1 MARIDRRK
9 LLGGLAVVGT
19 AMAAKTAA
27 AEQRTLELQEL
38 KKDAEVACLY
48 HCDFADPRRLNQM
61 AGNINNHLS
70 VYDFD
75 PFKLKIVVVAHGIG
89 IQPFLVDLQGTPW
102 SADKVD
108 AAIFER
114 FASLSKYGVEV
125 YLCRLTF
132 NNNKIDL
139 SKARAESWI
148 RIVPS
153 GVATV
158 AELQRKGFAYLKV
171 G

>member
-1 MARIDRRK
+1 MTRIDRRR
-9 LLGGLAVVGT
+9 LLGGFAVVGT
-19 AMAAKTAA
+19 AMAARAAA
-27 AEQRTLELQEL
+27 AEQEILELQDL

-48 HCDFADPRRLNQM
+48 HCDFADPKRLDQM

-70 VYDFD
+70 VYGFD
-75 PFKLKIVVVAHGIG
+75 PFKLKIVLVAHGVG
-89 IQPFLVDLQGTPW
+89 IKPFLVDLQGTPW

-108 AAIFER
+108 GAIFDG

-125 YLCRLTF
+125 YLCRITF
-132 NNNKIDL
+132 RNNKIDL

-148 RIVPS
+148 KIVPS

-158 AELQRKGFAYLKV
+158 AELQSKGFAYLKV